1 MMMNRRT
8 MLTSAAALAALAATG
23 ARAAGRKVGLQL
35 YTVRNIFEPD
45 PVGTLEKVAAIGY
58 REVEYGGGGY
68 DRMDHAMLRRAQDRL
83 GLTAPSIHV
92 GYDEMLANFD
102 ACVQRGKM
110 LGADTLIV
118 AYMTEEHRGAEAW
131 EKAVGNFNRFAEK
144 LHKAG
149 LGFAYHNHHFEFL
162 EKPGGVSLFDRMLKL
177 RHPLVQFEL
186 DLFWAVK
193 AGEDPKAL
201 IRRLAG
207 DIYAYHVKD
216 MTKTGEMASVGAGTM
231 DFAAIFTLNKLAGVR
246 HFYVENDMAPAPYIP
261 DITASFQHL
270 SKLLQKA

>member
-1 MMMNRRT
+1 MMNRRT
-8 MLTSAAALAALAATG
+8 MLTSAAALAALSATG
-23 ARAAGRKVGLQL
+23 ARAATRKAGLQL

-68 DRMDHAMLRRAQDRL
+68 DRMDHAMLRKAQDRL

-102 ACVQRGKM
+102 GCVARGKA
-110 LGADTLIV
+110 LGADTLII
-118 AYMTEEHRGAEAW
+118 AWMGEEHRNAVAW
-131 EKAVGNFNRFAEK
+131 EKAVGNFNRFAQGLK
-144 LHKAG
+144 KAG
-149 LGFAYHNHHFEFL
+149 LGFAYHNHDFEFL
-162 EKPGGVSLFDRMLKL
+162 VKPDGVSLFDRLLKL
-177 RHPLVQFEL
+177 RDPLVQFEL
-186 DLFWAVK
+186 DLFWLVK
-193 AGEDPKAL
+193 AGEDPKAM

-207 DIYAYHVKD
+207 HIYAYHVKD
-216 MTKTGEMASVGAGTM
+216 KTAEGGMASVGAGTI
-231 DFAAIFTLNKLAGVR
+231 DFAGIFTLNRLAGVR

-270 SKLLQKA
+270 SKLLAKA